1 MFKLNVGKRLD
12 YIMKLR
18 LEEGFNSLEIAAIAL
33 MVLGI
38 SSLLI
43 LMDAVSRYILY
54 IDMNERLMNVLGV
67 CILGIL
73 AIILIFGKDE
83 YYD

>member
-1 MFKLNVGKRLD
+1 MRRFRLNLGKKLD
-12 YIMKLR
+12 YIMKIR

-43 LMDAVSRYILY
+43 LMDAISRYILY

-67 CILGIL
+67 CILAIF
-73 AIILIFGKDE
+73 AIILIFGKDK
-83 YYD
+83 

>member
-1 MFKLNVGKRLD
+1 MFKLNLGKRLS
-12 YIMKLR
+12 YILTNVH
-18 LEEGFNSLEIAAIAL
+18 EGSNQTVYGLLFLAL
-33 MVLGI
+33 LCLGFPA
-38 SSLLI
+38 LLI

-67 CILGIL
+67 CILAIF

-83 YYD
+83 